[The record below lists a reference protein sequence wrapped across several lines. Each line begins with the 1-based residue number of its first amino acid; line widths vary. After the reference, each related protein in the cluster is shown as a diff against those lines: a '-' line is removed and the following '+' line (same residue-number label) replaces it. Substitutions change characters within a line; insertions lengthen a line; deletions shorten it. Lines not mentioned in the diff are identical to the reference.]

1 MAATRADAS
10 AVSPDH
16 ARTSVTL
23 VHGLWMNE
31 LAMVPLQSHVKKC
44 GFDVSRFGYPS
55 MRAGLEENAA
65 RLSRFIASVDADVV
79 HVVAH
84 SLGGVVTLR
93 ALQLRPD
100 PRVQRIVLL
109 GSPVT
114 GSLSGRRLATFRAG
128 KLLLGKSERIWEA
141 QSVNASPDGVA
152 VGIVAGRMPVGLGR
166 LFGKIREP
174 NDGVVTVAE
183 THVTNATDE
192 VVLPVNHTGL
202 LLSSKVARQVCAFLQ
217 YARFVHGNA
226 T

>member
-1 MAATRADAS
+1 
-10 AVSPDH
+10 
-16 ARTSVTL
+16 
-23 VHGLWMNE
+23 MNE
-31 LAMVPLQSHVKKC
+31 LAMVPLQSRVKKC
-44 GFDVSRFGYPS
+44 GFDVNRFGYPS

-65 RLSRFIASVDADVV
+65 RLARFIASLDADVV

-93 ALQLRPD
+93 ALQMRPD

-109 GSPVT
+109 GSPVA
-114 GSLSGRRLATFRAG
+114 GSLTGRRLAKIRAG
-128 KLLLGKSERIWEA
+128 RLLLGKSERIWKA

-152 VGIVAGRMPVGLGR
+152 VGIIAGRMPIGLGR

-174 NDGVVTVAE
+174 NDGVVAVAE
-183 THVTNATDE
+183 THVMNAADE

-202 LLSSKVARQVCAFLQ
+202 LLSSKVARQVCAFLRN
-217 YARFVHGNA
+217 ARFVHGHS

>member
-1 MAATRADAS
+1 MAATRADAA

-31 LAMVPLQSHVKKC
+31 LAMIPLQSRIKKS
-44 GFDVSRFGYPS
+44 GFRVNRFGYPS

-65 RLSRFIASVDADVV
+65 RLARFIDSLDADVV

-93 ALQLRPD
+93 ALQMRPD

-109 GSPVT
+109 GSPVA
-114 GSLSGRRLATFRAG
+114 GSLTGRRLAKIRAG
-128 KLLLGKSERIWEA
+128 RLLLGKSDRIWGV
-141 QSVNASPDGVA
+141 QSVYASPDGVD
-152 VGIVAGRMPVGLGR
+152 VGIIAGSVPIGLGR
-166 LFGKIREP
+166 LFGRIPRP
-174 NDGVVTVAE
+174 NDGVVAVAE
-183 THVTNATDE
+183 TRVINAADD

-202 LLSSKVARQVCAFLQ
+202 LLSSRVARQVCNFLRD
-217 YARFVHGNA
+217 ARFVHCDP

>member
-1 MAATRADAS
+1 
-10 AVSPDH
+10 
-16 ARTSVTL
+16 
-23 VHGLWMNE
+23 
-31 LAMVPLQSHVKKC
+31 MVPLQSRVKKC
-44 GFDVSRFGYPS
+44 GFNVNRFGYPS
-55 MRAGLEENAA
+55 MRAGLEENAT
-65 RLSRFIASVDADVV
+65 RLSHFIESLDADVV

-84 SLGGVVTLR
+84 SLGGVVSLR

-114 GSLSGRRLATFRAG
+114 GSLSGRRLATFRGG

-152 VGIVAGRMPVGLGR
+152 VGIIAGRMPIGLGR

-183 THVTNATDE
+183 THVMNATDE

-202 LLSSKVARQVCAFLQ
+202 LLSSKVAWQVCNFLRD
-217 YARFVHGNA
+217 ARFVHGDS